1 MTEIEYYYPLVSLTT
16 DSDSKSKIFFKNP
29 TNTQVNFA
37 INKNGTTI
45 KGIAKKYYIHT
56 VLKNTNPT
64 IMPDATN
71 YLVIEHENQPFYV
84 VFPIKEVSKV
94 SAYLKNDRM
103 NGGLANSIK
112 NLNNSTIKTGSEIKF
127 SLESVIDSMKTFN
140 STKYY
145 VFVVSGKPVYVINTY
160 IYVETSVIR
169 NGVFAEVEGLNFNK
183 EAAIYNATIRK
194 VNASSTCTP
203 SSTVV
208 KTSAKTSAETIF
220 SNLGDAD
227 QEKNNYINFALM
239 LSSLLFLAFFYWL
252 YYIKDLFANVKRMSI
267 LFFII
272 IANLAIIAPVG
283 ITAQVYNS
291 KIKTKIN
298 KTDLR
303 HSITFARYC
312 AIVSGIT
319 LFMIFRKQ
327 LIDWYTGPTV
337 LWEAIKNI
345 KNIEFNEL
353 LAIRASFIIFIAMT
367 FYFSYIIFLTV

>member
-1 MTEIEYYYPLVSLTT
+1 
-16 DSDSKSKIFFKNP
+16 
-29 TNTQVNFA
+29 
-37 INKNGTTI
+37 
-45 KGIAKKYYIHT
+45 
-56 VLKNTNPT
+56 
-64 IMPDATN
+64 
-71 YLVIEHENQPFYV
+71 
-84 VFPIKEVSKV
+84 
-94 SAYLKNDRM
+94 
-103 NGGLANSIK
+103 
-112 NLNNSTIKTGSEIKF
+112 
-127 SLESVIDSMKTFN
+127 
-140 STKYY
+140 
-145 VFVVSGKPVYVINTY
+145 
-160 IYVETSVIR
+160 
-169 NGVFAEVEGLNFNK
+169 
-183 EAAIYNATIRK
+183 
-194 VNASSTCTP
+194 
-203 SSTVV
+203 
-208 KTSAKTSAETIF
+208 
-220 SNLGDAD
+220 
-227 QEKNNYINFALM
+227 M

>member
-1 MTEIEYYYPLVSLTT
+1 LTT